1 MQSTID
7 SLSNFIREVMPWL
20 VLAAP
25 YALVALVVAM
35 LTAIAWQRRIRLQL
49 LEQLRRAEQG
59 LEQLN
64 KEQKAL
70 YQAVAQGQEAV
81 KQLDRQ
87 EEYAFELQHRLDSL
101 RDKVAD
107 ERIKYSRLEETL
119 QQERLRHQQLLQL
132 QQQERER
139 MAVEFENLANRIFEE
154 KTRKFSKLSS
164 DSLDQTLS
172 PLRQQLND
180 FKSRVEQVY
189 DTESRDRVSLLHQ
202 IGELKSL
209 NQQISDDA
217 IKLTNALKGDNKAQG
232 NWGEVILE
240 RLLED
245 SGLRKG
251 HEYDTQV
258 ALRSDAGQR
267 RNPDVVVR
275 LPDNRDIIID
285 AKVSLLDYE
294 RYYSATEEQQKLSHL
309 RDHVASLKAHIKGL
323 SVKSY
328 QDLEGIRTLDFV
340 LIFIPIETAFML
352 AFEHEPDLF
361 KHAYEKNVILVSP
374 TTLLATLRT
383 IQGIWRYERQ
393 NRNAEEIALQAG
405 RVHDQVVRVAEA
417 LEDVGKYIGKAQQS
431 WQMSNERLR
440 TGRGN
445 LLMTA
450 DKLEQLGAKTRKQM
464 PREKTAAESAS
475 DLTPTIIE
483 KEL

>member
-1 MQSTID
+1 MQPMFASITE
-7 SLSNFIREVMPWL
+7 LARGAFPWL

-25 YALVALVVAM
+25 YALVALIVAM
-35 LTAIAWQRRIRLQL
+35 VTALAWQRRVRIQLQQ
-49 LEQLRRAEQG
+49 QLQRAEQS
-59 LEQLN
+59 LEEMAS
-64 KEQKAL
+64 EQKSL
-70 YQAVAQGQEAV
+70 YQAAAQGHEAL

-87 EEYAFELQHRLDSL
+87 EEFAFELQARLDDF
-101 RDKVAD
+101 RDALAG
-107 ERIKYSRLEETL
+107 ERIKCSRLEEAL
-119 QQERLRHQQLLQL
+119 QQERSQHQKHLELQE
-132 QQQERER
+132 QERAR
-139 MAVEFENLANRIFEE
+139 MGLEFENLANRIFEE
-154 KTRKFSKLSS
+154 KTEKFNRLSGNT
-164 DSLDQTLS
+164 LDQTLT
-172 PLRQQLND
+172 PLRQQLSD
-180 FKSRVEQVY
+180 FRSRVEQVY
-189 DTESRDRVSLLHQ
+189 DTETRDRLSLLHQ
-202 IGELKSL
+202 IGELKTL
-209 NQQISDDA
+209 NQRLSDDA
-217 IKLTNALKGDNKAQG
+217 IKLTSALKGDNKAQG

-251 HEYDTQV
+251 HEYETQV
-258 ALRSDAGQR
+258 ALRSDAGRR

-294 RYYSATEEQQKLSHL
+294 RYYHAVDDQQKLAHL
-309 RDHVASLKAHIKGL
+309 RGHVASLKNHIQGL

-361 KHAYEKNVILVSP
+361 KQAYEKNVILVSP

-417 LEDVGKYIGKAQQS
+417 LEDVGKHIGRAQQS
-431 WQMSNERLR
+431 WQMTNERLR

-450 DKLEQLGAKTRKQM
+450 DKLEQLGAKTRKQL
-464 PREKTAAESAS
+464 PR
-475 DLTPTIIE
+475 DNIDGDGG
-483 KEL
+483 

>member
-1 MQSTID
+1 MDAMIE
-7 SLSNFIREVMPWL
+7 SLTRLVGATMPWL

-25 YALVALVVAM
+25 YALAALFAAM
-35 LTAIAWQRRIRLQL
+35 LTALAWQRRVRVGLQQ
-49 LEQLRRAEQG
+49 QLQRAQQSLDELVG
-59 LEQLN
+59 
-64 KEQKAL
+64 EQKSL
-70 YQAVAQGQEAV
+70 YQAAAQGQEAL

-87 EEYAFELQHRLDSL
+87 EEFAFELQSRLDEF
-101 RDKVAD
+101 RDALAG
-107 ERIKYSRLEETL
+107 ERIKCSRLEETL
-119 QQERLRHQQLLQL
+119 QQERLRHQSQLEMQE
-132 QQQERER
+132 QERAR
-139 MAVEFENLANRIFEE
+139 LGTDFENLANRIFEE
-154 KTRKFSKLSS
+154 KTEKFNRLSS
-164 DSLDQTLS
+164 HTLDQTLT
-172 PLRQQLND
+172 PLRQQMSE

-189 DTESRDRVSLLHQ
+189 DIETRDRLSLLHQ

-209 NQQISDDA
+209 NQRISDDA
-217 IKLTNALKGDNKAQG
+217 IKLTSALKGDNKAQG

-258 ALRSDAGQR
+258 ALQTVAGQR
-267 RNPDVVVR
+267 RNPDVVIR

-285 AKVSLLDYE
+285 AKVSLRDYE
-294 RYYSATEEQQKLSHL
+294 RYYHAEDEQQKKAHL
-309 RDHVASLKAHIKGL
+309 RGHVSSLKNHIRGL

-328 QDLEGIRTLDFV
+328 QDLEGVRTLDFV

-361 KHAYEKNVILVSP
+361 KQAYEKNVILVSP

-417 LEDVGKYIGKAQQS
+417 LEDIGKHIGRAQES
-431 WQMSNERLR
+431 WQRTSERLR
-440 TGRGN
+440 TGKGN

-450 DKLEQLGAKTRKQM
+450 DKLEQLGAKTRRQ
-464 PREKTAAESAS
+464 
-475 DLTPTIIE
+475 LPTDSNGGDIDSE
-483 KEL
+483 

>member
-1 MQSTID
+1 MQSMID
-7 SLSNFIREVMPWL
+7 TLSNVARDVTPWFL
-20 VLAAP
+20 LAAP

-35 LTAIAWQRRIRLQL
+35 LTALAWQRRVRIQLQQ
-49 LEQLRRAEQG
+49 QLQRAEQS
-59 LEQLN
+59 LEELAS
-64 KEQKAL
+64 EQKSL
-70 YQAVAQGQEAV
+70 YQAAAQGHEAL

-87 EEYAFELQHRLDSL
+87 EEFAFELQARLDDL
-101 RDKVAD
+101 RDNVAE
-107 ERIKYSRLEETL
+107 ERIKCSRLEEAL
-119 QQERLRHQQLLQL
+119 QQERLQHQQRLELQE
-132 QQQERER
+132 QERKR
-139 MAVEFENLANRIFEE
+139 TGVEFENLANRIFEE
-154 KTRKFSKLSS
+154 KTEKFSRLSS
-164 DSLDQTLS
+164 NTLDQTLS
-172 PLRQQLND
+172 PLRQQLHD
-180 FKSRVEQVY
+180 FRTRVEQVY
-189 DTESRDRVSLLHQ
+189 DSENRDRMSLLHQ

-209 NQQISDDA
+209 NQQLSDDA
-217 IKLTNALKGDNKAQG
+217 IKLTNALKGDNKVQG
-232 NWGEVILE
+232 NWGEVVLE

-258 ALRSDAGQR
+258 ALRSDAGKR

-275 LPDNRDIIID
+275 LPDNRDIVID

-294 RYYSATEEQQKLSHL
+294 RYYHCTDDQQKVAHL
-309 RDHVASLKAHIKGL
+309 RGHVASLKNHIQGL

-352 AFEHEPDLF
+352 AFEHEPELF
-361 KHAYEKNVILVSP
+361 KHAYERNVILVSP
-374 TTLLATLRT
+374 STLLATLRT

-417 LEDVGKYIGKAQQS
+417 LEDVGKYIGRAQQC
-431 WQMSNERLR
+431 WQMTNERLR

-450 DKLEQLGAKTRKQM
+450 DKLEQLGAKTRKQL
-464 PREKTAAESAS
+464 PRDSATGEGAS
-475 DLTPTIIE
+475 
-483 KEL
+483 